1 MKLNI
6 PWSDLVGALLFFPL
20 SQSKDLG
27 RGHVE
32 EWKASKM
39 RLTNCEMTH
48 GSL

>member
-20 SQSKDLG
+20 SQSKDLD

-39 RLTNCEMTH
+39 RLTN
-48 GSL
+48 